1 MHFLLIETSH
11 SKGSI
16 SLFEDSVCLEEV
28 FLDGDFKHAEQLAVS
43 VQELL
48 DRHALNPQKIAA
60 VGISDG
66 PGSYT
71 GLRIGASWA
80 KGFCLPYAT
89 PLIACSETKALRAAT
104 QQQETVLSIIDARR
118 LEVFGEFIEQDGS
131 SSGTQAWILNDDL
144 VNQWKQRNPL
154 LAGDG
159 VEKLKEHFHFSWRDS
174 LIRFADS
181 RHLFP
186 EFLEKWNSKQFE
198 NIFSY
203 EPNYVKPVF
212 LVPSKK

>member
-1 MHFLLIETSH
+1 MFFLLIETSH

-16 SLFEDSVCLEEV
+16 SLFEDSVCLEET
-28 FLDGDFKHAEQLAVS
+28 FLEGDFKHAELLAVG
-43 VQELL
+43 VQGLLNRHEL
-48 DRHALNPQKIAA
+48 DAEKISA

-80 KGFCLPYAT
+80 KGFCLPTST
-89 PLIACSETKALRAAT
+89 PLIACSETKALMAAT
-104 QQQETVLSIIDARR
+104 RNHQNVLCIIDARR
-118 LEVFGEFIEQDGS
+118 MEVFGEWMDENGNS
-131 SSGTQAWILNDDL
+131 NGTQAWILDETL
-144 VNQWKQRNPL
+144 VTEWQKKNPN

-159 VEKLKEHFHFSWRDS
+159 VDKLIENFPFSWRDS
-174 LIRFADS
+174 FIRFADS
-181 RHLFP
+181 RHLFH
-186 EFLEKWNSKQFE
+186 EFIQKWESKQFE